1 MNLQVRL
8 SLKLKIFLSVGL
20 FYLAAVGTLTF
31 LTIRSQRNLLL
42 TQMAERAKAGIN
54 LMELSVTGALYKLDT
69 FRLETIAREAKALPN
84 VDYAYI
90 FDDKGRIVGDF
101 NEDQHLLFS
110 TFTDEL
116 GKRIIKS
123 NETVVDTEERKGSLD
138 ISKPVKLGHE
148 KLGGIRLGFDLKPI
162 EQEIEEA
169 TYRAVAV
176 ASTIFVIGLVVLFGI
191 TIKMTKPIERL
202 TVAAKRIE
210 TGELDYRVRI
220 ERDDEI
226 GALAT
231 AFDQMGERLVQR
243 EKELKESQ
251 NTLRR
256 ADRLSSLGLLTAGLA
271 HEIRNP
277 LVAIRTFTQ
286 LLPER
291 YNDAEFRDG
300 FQGLALKEVDRICG
314 LINDLLSFARP
325 SRPKVVQENM
335 NDVIDGITRILESE
349 AKEKNVEITRD
360 FTAGLPT
367 VWIDREQMKQVFM
380 NLILNAIQA
389 MKNEGGALSISTRFH
404 SRDQSGQPG
413 QFVQVEIRDTGVGI
427 AEENLDHIFDPF
439 FTNKDEGSGLGLSI
453 SHQIVQEHG
462 GYIAVESKVGV
473 GTSFSVNI
481 PLGKPVHPPVNGH
494 ASANEENIGHR

>member
-1 MNLQVRL
+1 MTRRPRI
-8 SLKLKIFLSVGL
+8 SLKLKIFFSFGV
-20 FYLAAVGTLTF
+20 FYLAAVGTITYLS
-31 LTIRSQRNLLL
+31 IRSQKNLLL
-42 TQMAERAKAGIN
+42 TQMGERAKAGIN
-54 LMELSVTGALYKLDT
+54 LMELSVSGALYKLDT

-90 FDDKGRIVGDF
+90 FDNQGRIVGDF
-101 NEDQHLLFS
+101 HVDQRELFS

-116 GKRIIKS
+116 GKRIIRS
-123 NETVVDTEERKGSLD
+123 NETVVDIEERKGILD

-148 KLGGIRLGFDLKPI
+148 RLGGIRLGFDLKPI
-162 EQEIEEA
+162 EQEIAEA
-169 TYRAVAV
+169 IYSAVAV
-176 ASTIFVIGLVVLFGI
+176 ALAILVFGLIVIFVI
-191 TIKMTKPIERL
+191 TIRMIKPLERL

-210 TGELDYRVRI
+210 TGELGYRVHI

-231 AFDQMGERLVQR
+231 AFDQMGERLMQR

-300 FQGLALKEVDRICG
+300 FQGLALREVDRICG
-314 LINDLLSFARP
+314 LVNDLLSFARP
-325 SRPKVVQENM
+325 SPPKVVQENI
-335 NDVIDGITRILESE
+335 NVVVDGISRILETE
-349 AKEKNVEITRD
+349 GKEKNVEIIRY
-360 FTAGLPT
+360 FTESLPT
-367 VWIDREQMKQVFM
+367 AWIDREQMKQVFM
-380 NLILNAIQA
+380 NLVLNAIQA
-389 MKNEGGALSISTRFH
+389 MKNQGGVVSISTRPY
-404 SRDQSGQPG
+404 SKDQSGHPG

-427 AEENLDHIFDPF
+427 PEENLDHIFDPF
-439 FTNKDEGSGLGLSI
+439 FTNKDEGNGLGLSI
-453 SHQIVQEHG
+453 SHQIVQEHK
-462 GYIAVESKVGV
+462 GYITVESKIGA
-473 GTSFSVNI
+473 GTSFFVN
-481 PLGKPVHPPVNGH
+481 LPVGNPPPPV
-494 ASANEENIGHR
+494 SERSSFQ